1 MIPMPCGP
9 TSKPPGPDIRSPRS
23 AALNLAPVNGRARAN
38 PWPALAPVRAAR
50 VGACSLSAL
59 AVQGL
64 SRRLSV
70 RGEAGEA
77 EEGLADDLALG
88 VEAVGFLIGDLN
100 VNGYLRP
107 RS

>member
-1 MIPMPCGP
+1 MGP
-9 TSKPPGPDIRSPRS
+9 EREKVALR
-23 AALNLAPVNGRARAN
+23 AACRARAN
-38 PWPALAPVRAAR
+38 PWPVPWPRVLLPGCGRARSVPPA
-50 VGACSLSAL
+50 A
-59 AVQGL
+59 QGL
-64 SRRLSV
+64 SRRLSL
-70 RGEAGEA
+70 RGEAGEAGEA